1 MVQSRKNKIGKGAI
15 DEIKYLLETADNN
28 LKDLIPK
35 LDGKKEEEQQNM
47 FKPVLTTIQKAAN
60 SAKDIESISADEV
73 KSFINSIEKKLGL
86 RPDDNTSEKE
96 VNETYYVM
104 CGENY
109 KKFGELSINRTL
121 LPIKTKVKNGDGTP
135 TYKDGIYEGPDN
147 ENLTLIDDYKNFGPD
162 GTENRGL
169 TFEKYHNKKE
179 EIKRQPCKMNNN
191 MKKLKPDSRKKLCDT
206 RLAQELKKNEE
217 ECNNSNACRG
227 AKSSGGSRHTR
238 RKRGKSSKR
247 KSSKKS
253 RKTKRKSLKKRRT
266 TRRR

>member
-1 MVQSRKNKIGKGAI
+1 MAPSRRNKIGKGAI

-73 KSFINSIEKKLGL
+73 KSIINSIEKKLGL

-96 VNETYYVM
+96 VNDTYYEM
-104 CGENY
+104 CGDNY

-121 LPIKTKVKNGDGTP
+121 LPIKTKVKNGDDTP

-147 ENLTLIDDYKNFGPD
+147 ESLILTNDYKKFGPD

-179 EIKRQPCKMNNN
+179 EIKREPCKRNKNTDRLSPEA
-191 MKKLKPDSRKKLCDT
+191 KKSLCESR
-206 RLAQELKKNEE
+206 RAQELKKNEE

-227 AKSSGGSRHTR
+227 ANSKGGSRHTR

-253 RKTKRKSLKKRRT
+253 RKTKRRKRT
-266 TRRR
+266 TMKKK